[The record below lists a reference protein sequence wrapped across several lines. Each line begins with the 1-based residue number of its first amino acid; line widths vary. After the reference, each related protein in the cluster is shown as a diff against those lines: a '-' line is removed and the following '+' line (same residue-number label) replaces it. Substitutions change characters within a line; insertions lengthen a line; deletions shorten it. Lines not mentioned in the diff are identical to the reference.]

1 MIRSLPA
8 AGALALAV
16 ILAVPVRLGAE
27 TVVLQQGADG
37 YSGCKTRTVTPGAG
51 KVVKDEKPG
60 QFSLRGSA
68 NHLFCRFDIPR
79 AHANK
84 RLARARL
91 MIFLP
96 AARKP
101 NAYTEI
107 FCHEVVSGGRDT
119 TIDEVTDYA
128 NGRRIG
134 AVDSVELFSP
144 VAGPGWA
151 VHPYLP
157 PAVPE
162 GGKWIAFNVTALAEK
177 WLRGGLNWGVL
188 LAPTDRADHQY
199 PSTWEIDVPAA
210 AHADAKHRP
219 KLVLEFAPLE
229 TPCLIGVTDSLRRI
243 CDRSTRYGF
252 RGGYGT
258 EYALSMAANEFEGF
272 QAVLYPMLAD
282 LKDVRFTWT
291 DLTAEGG
298 KKIPAA
304 DVECFRVDTYKL
316 RRNWMTSPLMFGGK
330 VYDVADPLPPAKPA
344 TIKRHVH
351 TPFYFRVR
359 TRPGTAAGNY
369 AGTLTAHAG
378 KTKLADLKLT
388 VEVWPFKIPR
398 MWNFHTMGQFI
409 WGNCGRFHGKDWNDK
424 LQRKYYDFL
433 LDHRFSP
440 TEQYGRI
447 TSPRRDMAYCLKR
460 GMNTI
465 YLSGNFTGGKD
476 ETQALRA
483 SYEKV
488 KRIGG
493 LDHALVYIGD
503 ETSRWAK
510 MQASADLVH
519 AHLPGVL
526 VMIGGSVPRPQL
538 LNYIDVY
545 DPIIGPNKVYGLD
558 QEAVNLVRQSQAR
571 GEEFYWYVA
580 AGPAYPYPNVQ
591 VEYPVVDSR
600 VLFWMT
606 FKYGVTGFEY
616 YCYNIW
622 SRNNAADPARR
633 YPNVPWKADGWH
645 GGWASNGDGMLF
657 YPGPISSLRFEA
669 IRDGIEDW
677 EMLQVL
683 ADCVA
688 AVAGRKRPAKYRGL
702 VTAAKK
708 YLAVPDEIVKGFK
721 DFTRD
726 PDLLLAHRQKVGEL
740 LAKFVPAVEALPEK
754 WDAGQMSLAM
764 AGQVRVGRQ
773 TALRRAML
781 RNRHL
786 AACKRLKVDPLSE
799 DAWNALWPKR
809 VLFRQD
815 FEGPA
820 TKEAYDWDG
829 QIVTDNVPTGSKRAL
844 AGSAENKWFGRATR
858 TGIYYDNARAAT
870 TTWVKFK
877 YFVNKAGPLTV
888 FVFDLTQADNW
899 QCRIEKPV
907 VGKWTEVTLN
917 VTADFR
923 KKGGGAAKVRAGD
936 GLDDVFVFAGKPG
949 DKDLKLIVDDVEL
962 IGRD

>member
-1 MIRSLPA
+1 MIRSLN
-8 AGALALAV
+8 AGVVLAALAASAAPL
-16 ILAVPVRLGAE
+16 PAE

-37 YSGCKTRTVTPGAG
+37 YKGCRTQTVTPGAG
-51 KVVKDEKPG
+51 KIVREEKPG
-60 QFSLRGSA
+60 QFSLRGSE
-68 NHLFCRFDIPR
+68 NHLFLRFDIPR
-79 AHANK
+79 AHAGK

-107 FCHEVVSGGRDT
+107 FCHGAASGNRDKS
-119 TIDEVTDYA
+119 IDEITDYG
-128 NGRRIG
+128 NGRPIG

-144 VAGPGWA
+144 VASPGWA

-157 PAVPE
+157 LGVPK
-162 GGKWIAFNVTALAEK
+162 GGKWISFNVTPLAEK
-177 WLRGGLNWGVL
+177 WLAGGLNWGVVL
-188 LAPTDRADHQY
+188 VPTGRADGQY
-199 PSTWEIDVPAA
+199 PSSWEIDVPAA
-210 AHADAKHRP
+210 GHAEAKHRP

-229 TPCLIGVTDSLRRI
+229 AACLVGVTDSLRRI
-243 CDRSTRYGF
+243 CDRSTRYEY
-252 RGGYGT
+252 RGPYGT
-258 EYALSMAANEFEGF
+258 EASLAMAANEFEGF
-272 QAVLYPMLAD
+272 QTVLYPMLAD

-291 DLTAEGG
+291 DLKTENGR
-298 KKIPAA
+298 KIPAA
-304 DVECFRVDTYKL
+304 DVECFLVDTYKL

-330 VYDVADPLPPAKPA
+330 VYDVADPLVPAKPV
-344 TIKRHVH
+344 TIQRHVH

-369 AGTLTAHAG
+369 AGTLTARAG
-378 KTKLADLKLT
+378 KTQIAEVKLT
-388 VEVWPFKIPR
+388 VEVWPFKIPEQ
-398 MWNFHTMGQFI
+398 WNFHTMGQFI
-409 WGNCGRFHGKDWNDK
+409 WGNCARFHGKDWDDK

-447 TSPRRDMAYCLKR
+447 TSPRRDLAYCLKR

-465 YLSGNFTGGKD
+465 YLSGNFTGTKAEAD
-476 ETQALRA
+476 ALKA
-483 SYEKV
+483 SYERV
-488 KRIGG
+488 KRLGG
-493 LDHALVYIGD
+493 LDYALVYIGD
-503 ETSRWAK
+503 ETNRWAK
-510 MQASADLVH
+510 MQASADLAH

-538 LNYIDVY
+538 LKYIDIY

-558 QEAVNLVRQSQAR
+558 QEAVNLVRQSQGR

-580 AGPAYPYPNVQ
+580 AGPSYPYPNVQ
-591 VEYPVVDSR
+591 LEYPVVDGR

-622 SRNNAADPARR
+622 SRNYAANPAAR
-633 YPNVPWKADGWH
+633 YPNVPWKADGWDK
-645 GGWASNGDGMLF
+645 GWASNGDGMLF

-677 EMLQVL
+677 EMLQTL
-683 ADCVA
+683 ADCVS
-688 AVAGRKRPAKYRGL
+688 AVAGRKRQAKYRGL

-726 PDLLLAHRQKVGEL
+726 ADLLLAHRKKVGEL
-740 LAKFVPAVEALPEK
+740 AGKFVAAVDALPEK
-754 WDAGQMSLAM
+754 WDARQMSLAT
-764 AGQVRVGRQ
+764 ARQVRVAHQ

-781 RNRHL
+781 RRRHQ
-786 AACKRLKVDPLSE
+786 AACKRLKVTPLSQ
-799 DAWNALWPKR
+799 DDWNALWPKR

-815 FEGPA
+815 FEGPM
-820 TKEAYDWDG
+820 TKAHDWDG

-844 AGSAENKWFGRATR
+844 AGSAKNKYFGRATR

-870 TTWVKFK
+870 TTWVRFK
-877 YFVNKAGPLTV
+877 YFVNKPGPLTV
-888 FVFDLTQADNW
+888 FVFDMDQSDNW
-899 QCRIEKPV
+899 QHRIEKPV

-917 VTADFR
+917 VTDEFR